1 MSNLLRQGEGKQ
13 KYFLN
18 EPEGRRRLVPK
29 ERRGLRSASPP
40 RVLLPEQ
47 CTHSEPS
54 PQPHTPLT
62 HGPPHSSS
70 FGHKRA
76 ALMARLHHCT
86 LQPLPS
92 PVTLPQAAPQP
103 SPLPRSRTWL
113 CHLSPVS
120 PSAGAQ
126 LLLLPPA
133 PLLGVSAQGP
143 NVTNACSCCPQKYP
157 LMTRGV
163 DKSEPAPFSASPRL
177 GWPTY
182 V

>member
-1 MSNLLRQGEGKQ
+1 MLRQGEGKQ

-18 EPEGRRRLVPK
+18 EPEGRRGLVPE
-29 ERRGLRSASPP
+29 ERRGLRPTSPP
-40 RVLLPEQ
+40 RVLSPEPWV
-47 CTHSEPS
+47 HSEPS
-54 PQPHTPLT
+54 PHLHTPLT
-62 HGPPHSSS
+62 RWPPHSSS
-70 FGHKRA
+70 FGHERTP
-76 ALMARLHHCT
+76 LMARPHHCT

-92 PVTLPQAAPQP
+92 PITLPQATPQP
-103 SPLPRSRTWL
+103 SPLPHSRTLL

-120 PSAGAQ
+120 LRAGTQ

-133 PLLGVSAQGP
+133 PLLGVSAQRP